1 MIPVL
6 KSNVLIKSKG
16 GRHSVYVDGIKMDGV
31 TNISI
36 KYERGSVCKAT
47 IELLSPKVENNV

>member
-6 KSNVLIKSKG
+6 KSNVLIKSEG
-16 GRHSVYVDGIKMDGV
+16 GRHSVYVDGIKMDAV

-36 KYERGSVCKAT
+36 EYELGCVCKAT
-47 IELLSPKVENNV
+47 IQLLSPKVENNV